1 MLFHSG
7 RFLAPASHLKENVD
21 DEDVEYVLEGDD
33 NTVENS
39 LEFGHLK
46 GNQTCRLIFFLKLLV
61 CMSNPVDCL
70 QRPQHPEQLERLELL
85 TRGGATAQ
93 GGKMF
98 SSFKKNFCFFK
109 KYLRQSVVEGY
120 QRARDDGDVH
130 EVPEVP
136 EVGPGVEHHA
146 KVQDLEHA
154 LQGED
159 GREAVVGLLQDL
171 AFIYLK

>member
-1 MLFHSG
+1 MGVPLHRG
-7 RFLAPASHLKENVD
+7 GNALIVLK
-21 DEDVEYVLEGDD
+21 
-33 NTVENS
+33 
-39 LEFGHLK
+39 
-46 GNQTCRLIFFLKLLV
+46 KLL
-61 CMSNPVDCL
+61 
-70 QRPQHPEQLERLELL
+70 
-85 TRGGATAQ
+85 
-93 GGKMF
+93 
-98 SSFKKNFCFFK
+98 FFK
-109 KYLRQSVVEGY
+109 IYLRQSVVEGY

-171 AFIYLK
+171 AFIYLFKMKHMLELFACFVETHDVDCGLVVHWVLHG